1 MKEPPGLGV
10 LALGVLAVIE
20 NIFHLGIENNYHLCY
35 IMYRLSLSSPK
46 YNTQPKGGRTAHAA
60 AFWCIFTREY
70 ELMKNMREFM

>member
-20 NIFHLGIENNYHLCY
+20 NIFHLGTENNYHLCY

-46 YNTQPKGGRTAHAA
+46 YNTQPKSGRTAHTA
-60 AFWCIFTREY
+60 AFWCDAEKT
-70 ELMKNMREFM
+70 L